1 MKKITSFFATASG
14 PDNKKAR
21 TREPTELGLETE
33 EMEIIASVS
42 NVSELSNSELGE
54 QSETTKDWPSCW
66 NLDQRN
72 EFLLKNEWPCV
83 FKMKLGCTPCRKV
96 RNESFQRVGQQ

>member
-1 MKKITSFFATASG
+1 MKKITSLFATASG

-21 TREPTELGLETE
+21 TSEPTELGLETE

-54 QSETTKDWPSCW
+54 QSKTTKDWPSCW
-66 NLDQRN
+66 NLDQR
-72 EFLLKNEWPCV
+72 
-83 FKMKLGCTPCRKV
+83 T
-96 RNESFQRVGQQ
+96 